1 MYLWA
6 MIESRPI
13 NKPSALSFDNTEI
26 AFSHM
31 SDSELKKA
39 YWLFKVINVNF
50 LVKVGPPLTNFAMKI
65 GLPIEGI
72 IRKTIFSHFCG
83 GDSIQNCEA
92 TINQLANYKVGTILD
107 YSVEGENNEKAFDE
121 TCHEIIST
129 INRATKDHKVPFS
142 VFKVT
147 GLARFELLEKLHRGD
162 QLTEKESDEWLR
174 VQSRVDMICHAAY
187 QAGIPVMI
195 DAEET
200 WIQDPIDNLTID
212 MMKKYNRIDPVVY
225 NTYQIYRHDRLAF
238 LKKNTQD
245 AEEGNYYL
253 GAKLVRGAYMEKERE
268 RAAEMGY
275 VSPIQPDKAATDR
288 DYDEAVKF
296 CVEHLHRI
304 AFVAGTHNEDSCK
317 KLVALLDEHNIEGQ
331 NPKVYFSQLLGMSDN
346 LSFNLAHANYN
357 VVKYVPYG
365 PVKSVLPYLFRRAQE
380 NTAIAGQMGRELG
393 LILKEKR
400 RRGI

>member
-1 MYLWA
+1 
-6 MIESRPI
+6 MIESPTI

-31 SDSELKKA
+31 SDSELKRA

-50 LVKVGPPLTNFAMKI
+50 LVKIGPPLTNFAMKI

-83 GDSIQNCEA
+83 GESIRDCES
-92 TINQLANYKVGTILD
+92 TINQLANFKVGTILD

-129 INRATKDHKVPFS
+129 ISRATKDHKVPFS

-147 GLARFELLEKLHRGD
+147 GLGRFELLEKIHRGD
-162 QLTEKESDEWLR
+162 QLTPKESDEWLR

-187 QAGIPVMI
+187 QAGIPVMV

-200 WIQDPIDNLTID
+200 WIQDPIDNVTID
-212 MMKKYNRIDPVVY
+212 MMKKYNRIDPIVY

-275 VSPIQPDKAATDR
+275 KSPIQPNKEATDR

-296 CVEHLHRI
+296 CIEHFHRI
-304 AFVAGTHNEDSCK
+304 SFVAGTHNEVSCM
-317 KLVALLDEHNIEGQ
+317 KLVNLLAEHNIDTK

-346 LSFNLAHANYN
+346 LSYNLSHENYN

-393 LILKEKR
+393 LIVKEKK

>member
-1 MYLWA
+1 
-6 MIESRPI
+6 MIESPTI

-50 LVKVGPPLTNFAMKI
+50 LVKVGPPLTLFALKLN
-65 GLPIEGI
+65 LPIEGI

-83 GDSIQNCEA
+83 GESIKDCES
-92 TINQLANYKVGTILD
+92 TINLLAKSKVGTILD

-121 TCHEIIST
+121 TCHEIIAT

-147 GLARFELLEKLHRGD
+147 GLGRLELLEKIQQRASLSAR
-162 QLTEKESDEWLR
+162 ESEEWLR
-174 VQSRVDMICHAAY
+174 VRSRVDMICHAAF

-200 WIQDPIDNLTID
+200 WIQDPIDDVTIE
-212 MMKKYNRIDPVVY
+212 MMQKYNRIDPIVY
-225 NTYQIYRHDRLAF
+225 ITYQIYRHDRLAL
-238 LKKNTQD
+238 LKKHTQD
-245 AEEGNYYL
+245 AESGSYYL

-268 RAAEMGY
+268 RAAAMGY
-275 VSPIQPDKAATDR
+275 ESPIQPNKEATDR

-296 CVEHLHRI
+296 CIEHLHRI
-304 AFVAGTHNEDSCK
+304 AFVAGTHNETSCI
-317 KLVALLDEHNIEGQ
+317 KLVKLMQEHDIDSH

-346 LSFNLAHANYN
+346 LSFNLAHEKYN

-393 LILKEKR
+393 LILKEKK